1 MNRFPEIRVF
11 IEQDNLLASSTALS
25 LAKLAV
31 EYHNLSILTHMR
43 DYESENVR
51 VARHLHGQFS
61 SVDQRTFYGSQ
72 NGPKMYICGKAV
84 CARSHLS
91 ALDRPL
97 KQSLGQV
104 MVSTRGQE
112 SRRIT
117 YTHMIPKWSPQYDST
132 LPGTLCPCPLIGIR
146 FIWRTI
152 IAPDAK

>member
-1 MNRFPEIRVF
+1 MMNPDLTTTLICVRKLRGLSVFRRIRAF

-43 DYESENVR
+43 DDESENVR

-72 NGPKMYICGKAV
+72 NGPKMCICGKAV

-91 ALDRPL
+91 VLDRPRTA
-97 KQSLGQV
+97 KPRTGYGFDER
-104 MVSTRGQE
+104 TR
-112 SRRIT
+112 
-117 YTHMIPKWSPQYDST
+117 
-132 LPGTLCPCPLIGIR
+132 
-146 FIWRTI
+146 
-152 IAPDAK
+152 IAS

>member
-1 MNRFPEIRVF
+1 MMNPDLTTTLICVRKLIGLTVFRRIRAF

-31 EYHNLSILTHMR
+31 EYHTLSILTHMR

-61 SVDQRTFYGSQ
+61 SLDQRTFYGSQ
-72 NGPKMYICGKAV
+72 NGPKMCICGKAV

-91 ALDRPL
+91 VLDRPL

-117 YTHMIPKWSPQYDST
+117 AFMATNLEYNSAKA
-132 LPGTLCPCPLIGIR
+132 L
-146 FIWRTI
+146 
-152 IAPDAK
+152 AP

>member
-117 YTHMIPKWSPQYDST
+117 YTHMIPKLESPVRFYATRDS
-132 LPGTLCPCPLIGIR
+132 LSMSINRDQVHLADDYR
-146 FIWRTI
+146 
-152 IAPDAK
+152 A

>member
-1 MNRFPEIRVF
+1 
-11 IEQDNLLASSTALS
+11 
-25 LAKLAV
+25 
-31 EYHNLSILTHMR
+31 MR

-72 NGPKMYICGKAV
+72 NGPKMCICAKAV

-97 KQSLGQV
+97 KKSLGQV
-104 MVSTRGQE
+104 MVSTRGKE

-117 YTHMIPKWSPQYDST
+117 SAT
-132 LPGTLCPCPLIGIR
+132 LPRPMSDIHRSSGLQPFSWVTSK
-146 FIWRTI
+146 
-152 IAPDAK
+152 AD